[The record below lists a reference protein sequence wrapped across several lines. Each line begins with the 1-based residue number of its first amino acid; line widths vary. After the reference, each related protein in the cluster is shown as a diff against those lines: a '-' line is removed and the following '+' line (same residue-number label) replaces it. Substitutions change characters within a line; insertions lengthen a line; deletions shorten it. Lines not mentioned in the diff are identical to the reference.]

1 MKSMLVGFA
10 LLLSLLAFNAF
21 AAPDQNYG
29 GHFGDMDTNSDK
41 KVTWDEFK
49 PFSVMHK
56 KLNFKKRTS
65 TRTERSITANGTN
78 SRKSMGTGTN
88 SSKTDA
94 LDSNLQS
101 LFSVVDFLRR

>member
-1 MKSMLVGFA
+1 LILPKKLYFCEEKKMKSMLVGFA

-49 PFSVMHK
+49 AFFSDAQETKFQEADLDKDGTINHSEWHQFKEKYGYGHK
-56 KLNFKKRTS
+56 
-65 TRTERSITANGTN
+65 
-78 SRKSMGTGTN
+78 
-88 SSKTDA
+88 
-94 LDSNLQS
+94 QQ
-101 LFSVVDFLRR
+101 